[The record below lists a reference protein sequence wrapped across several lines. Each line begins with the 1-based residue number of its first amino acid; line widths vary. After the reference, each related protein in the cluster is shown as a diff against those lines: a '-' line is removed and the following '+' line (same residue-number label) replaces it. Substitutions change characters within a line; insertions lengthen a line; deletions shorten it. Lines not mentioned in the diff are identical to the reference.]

1 MTTDKKKTN
10 EKKVSLNPLSFTE
23 AISDL
28 LKIKPPPKETKATK
42 PKKQVKK
49 KK

>member
-1 MTTDKKKTN
+1 MTDNKKSN
-10 EKKVSLNPLSFTE
+10 KKISLNPLSFTE

-42 PKKQVKK
+42 PKKQAKK